1 MNRKQGTIWRS
12 GQQGPL
18 NKFKPGQLPKRVPA
32 RTGSRT
38 SLSRTSNVEVE
49 NGMENRHDEPHA
61 VSERKNNNNP
71 SQGEVAEPGLATRMF
86 KPLPVAHGAE
96 EVRRVRPDQLKER
109 PPPKGGALWGT
120 YDEGENEADFQAA
133 LKEWRSGPA
142 PAEAAPIPRQSR
154 SATATAS
161 SHGIGMATQS
171 LDTAETQRPTS
182 SYRSLSYMEK
192 LLARQKMRERGY

>member
-1 MNRKQGTIWRS
+1 VNRKQGTIWRS

-49 NGMENRHDEPHA
+49 NGMENRHDESHA

-71 SQGEVAEPGLATRMF
+71 SQREVAEPGLATRMF
-86 KPLPVAHGAE
+86 KPLPVAHGTE

-120 YDEGENEADFQAA
+120 YDERENEADFQAA
-133 LKEWRSGPA
+133 LKEWRSGPT
-142 PAEAAPIPRQSR
+142 PIPSRSR
-154 SATATAS
+154 SATAS
-161 SHGIGMATQS
+161 RGVGMGTES
-171 LDTAETQRPTS
+171 LDTAEAQRPTS